1 MPASLERDPETGQ
14 FLPRKENDVPMEQV
28 MRDLERDKA
37 AKPKPEP
44 EAKAEAEKEEDPN
57 RDPQTEAEPE
67 EQPESKAEERF
78 PADKEKE
85 PKEADGDKDPA
96 EADAEKAKGFFEE
109 FLDPKGKK
117 KEEKAK
123 DAKKPDAKAKPAAQP
138 AKKVPPVAPRAEA
151 LTAKDIAAATAEA
164 VANVLRPK
172 GEAQEKE
179 AGPELPPKELRTYN
193 TLARMEK
200 LFPENTSYKDI
211 GERYKKGLLAL
222 EKYAADWESSHPG
235 ETFDQEAEEHKA
247 FLQKNNV
254 DWEDED
260 FVEAVAD
267 IRADAKMEKANAD
280 SNKRM
285 SKLERA
291 EKLRDEAPKV
301 AESQNRAARQIWTE
315 FGEEF
320 EDVVTEAGQFD
331 AKKIEE
337 LSKTDPVGFGYR
349 WAAAVDLN
357 REAAEVHKLYQG
369 LVDFDSKNP
378 VHLEM
383 DGFISG
389 MEKRLSA
396 KPAEEKTDAEGR
408 LFATQ
413 EQWNALTPTQR
424 ENRWTLSSHD
434 VIYHRAR
441 FLARETTEK
450 ITQEE
455 EKLRRHAEAKG
466 WKAPE
471 GKANQSPKAKKPA
484 DEEPE
489 EGDDTDN
496 EKPQG
501 PGSMP
506 ASKLAALR
514 DRASADRANSQN
526 SFVSD
531 I

>member
-14 FLPRKENDVPMEQV
+14 FLPRNDVPMEQV
-28 MRDLERDKA
+28 MRDLDRDKA
-37 AKPKPEP
+37 AKAKPEP
-44 EAKAEAEKEEDPN
+44 EAKGEAEKQEDPN
-57 RDPQTEAEPE
+57 RDPQTQAEPE
-67 EQPESKAEERF
+67 EPVEPKGEEKF
-78 PADKEKE
+78 PADK
-85 PKEADGDKDPA
+85 PKEGEGAQDDAD
-96 EADAEKAKGFFEE
+96 ADAEKAKGFFEE

-117 KEEKAK
+117 KEEKSK
-123 DAKKPDAKAKPAAQP
+123 DAKKPDAKVKPADKP
-138 AKKVPPVAPRAEA
+138 APKKVPPVAPRAET
-151 LTAKDIAAATAEA
+151 LTAKDIATATAEA
-164 VANVLRPK
+164 VASVLRPK
-172 GEAQEKE
+172 GETQEKD
-179 AGPELPPKELRTYN
+179 AAPELPPKELRTYN
-193 TLARMEK
+193 TLAHMEK
-200 LFPENTSYKDI
+200 LFPENAAYKDI

-222 EKYAADWESSHPG
+222 EKYAADWESAHPG

-247 FLQKNNV
+247 FLQRNNV

-267 IRADAKMEKANAD
+267 IRADAKLEKVNAD

-301 AESQNRAARQIWTE
+301 AESQNRAAKQIWTE

-320 EDVVTEAGQFD
+320 ADIITESGQFD

-349 WAAAVDLN
+349 WAAANDLN

-369 LVDFDSKNP
+369 LVDFDPKNP
-378 VHLEM
+378 VHVEM
-383 DGFISG
+383 DGFITG
-389 MEKRLSA
+389 METRLAA

-408 LFATQ
+408 VFATQ
-413 EQWNALTPTQR
+413 EQWNALTPAQR
-424 ENRWTLSSHD
+424 ENRWTLSSQD
-434 VIYHRAR
+434 VIYHRTR
-441 FLARETTEK
+441 FLARDTTEK

-471 GKANQSPKAKKPA
+471 AKPNQSGKAKKPA
-484 DEEPE
+484 EQEPE
-489 EGDDTDN
+489 EGDDPDN

-501 PGSMP
+501 PGSVP
-506 ASKLAALR
+506 ASKVAALR
-514 DRASADRANSQN
+514 DRAAGDRANSQN